1 MRYYTKMIRTFKNK
15 MTEKAAKGEY
25 HKQLPANLR
34 ERAKMRLDR
43 IDAAVELNDLR
54 VPPSHNLEA
63 LSGDRL
69 GQYSI
74 RINKQFRVCFKWKG
88 GNAFEV
94 EITDYH

>member
-1 MRYYTKMIRTFKNK
+1 

-25 HKQLPANLR
+25 HKKFPADIR
-34 ERAKMRLDR
+34 QRAKMLLDR
-43 IDAAVELNDLR
+43 IDAAVELSDLR

-74 RINKQFRVCFKWKG
+74 RINKQFRICFTWKG